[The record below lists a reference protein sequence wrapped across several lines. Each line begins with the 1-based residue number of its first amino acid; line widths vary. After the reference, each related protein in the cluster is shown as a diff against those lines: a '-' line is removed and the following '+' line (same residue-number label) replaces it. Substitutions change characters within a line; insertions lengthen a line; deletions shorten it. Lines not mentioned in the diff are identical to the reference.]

1 MEFTIYSL
9 GNVDFLAQI
18 LNAVAMICGT
28 GNYSRLIASGFV
40 IGLLYLGFQTIF
52 QGGQRINLM
61 QTLVCFIVY
70 MCMFGPSCT
79 VLIEDVYKGRVQ
91 NVDNVPLGV
100 GVSGMA
106 ISGIGYNVTKMMEQA
121 FSPLDRTT
129 EHGFAEPLRII
140 NELRSLSTDRDQMW
154 IIVDRNLGNWEGGR
168 THSKQ
173 AVTNYLSE
181 CLFVDVALN
190 RINVQDIASN
200 SWDNE
205 NIFRSQ
211 SDAHTVYLPIPG
223 TNSQT
228 GVVAC
233 SRAYDIIDRQV
244 AQQFASRNMDTFYN
258 QRLNLIA
265 QGQVDAGEGGVDKIH
280 TALQFMNVAMQDMQ
294 DFMMTFAI
302 NSVYDEAQKDFYM
315 TYHDPV
321 TASAVRQAQIQRD
334 TQWASES
341 TMFLS
346 AARALMAFFEGF
358 LYAITPIMGFLIV
371 TGAFGLSLV
380 GKYFLLIVW
389 VQLWLP
395 ILSIVNLYISIA
407 STAAVSSALGNTV
420 SMYTLNEAWAQTATW
435 VATGGMLAAATP
447 ILALFLI
454 TGSTYAFTT
463 MAGRLGGQDH
473 FNERVGSP
481 DALTNGAVVQHAAA
495 QNSNAVSGVIK
506 AGAES
511 FLPVLSMSNAASQH
525 MSATRTAAQS
535 EISDVMQAV
544 RKATAQGSKVADM
557 ASLNSA
563 LSNASGTVF
572 SNTQNANLS
581 RTASDTKQ
589 AGRSAAAGEATT
601 EALSLSAGADIGREV
616 RNSDFIDDKPKDFD
630 SWSKE
635 AKKAWE
641 DGHAKELFKAGPSAG
656 VSTTRQ
662 DSDYRKSEHSE
673 GEGFNRGQSSSH
685 TSGLNNTRSDSM
697 QINQTQAAAESMERF
712 AQANRGTEV
721 GRQAHEAA
729 AALRSYAVAQESMQS
744 VSMRQDMRVDQLAHE
759 LRDPQFNDMQ
769 RYFQTKYAD
778 KAQQVMGMAKQ
789 YAEYMGGGIPGVFGN
804 ENQQAL
810 AAAQLTMLYHGDD
823 QDKAFLGRLIAEGSI
838 PTATAGYVGRFEPNM
853 SGMASIEQTAV
864 SGVAHTREEASRAT
878 AADNKAMIQG
888 QVDKPDLAK
897 GREDLSR
904 MNAQSVKRVSTG
916 AKVFEGETANDAKQ
930 RAITGLL
937 NSPKAD
943 WMDQALSSLNGPAPS
958 LVGQLGN
965 LFGLNSGDT
974 PTERKDF
981 RGISGSRPQSIYG
994 LTDAQ
999 KNTVDAMATT
1009 ATLFNWE
1016 NSVSD
1021 SAIRQELRQTLWGN
1035 KKLNSQEQDQLN
1047 ALTAAT
1053 MEHCASVA
1061 FTGDQA
1067 AAEPLRAFN
1076 VAYGLSK
1083 AHGQ

>member
-168 THSKQ
+168 TNSKQ

-233 SRAYDIIDRQV
+233 SRAYHIIDRQV

-265 QGQVDAGEGGVDKIH
+265 QGQVDAGEGGIDKIH

-495 QNSNAVSGVIK
+495 QNSNAVSGVVK
-506 AGAES
+506 TGAES

-572 SNTQNANLS
+572 SNTQSANLS

-589 AGRSAAAGEATT
+589 AGRSAAAGETTT
-601 EALSLSAGADIGREV
+601 ESLGLNVGA
-616 RNSDFIDDKPKDFD
+616 KDGM
-630 SWSKE
+630 K
-635 AKKAWE
+635 
-641 DGHAKELFKAGPSAG
+641 GHAKGASDGDSGHKNVDGRSVRFG
-656 VSTTRQ
+656 VSTARQ

-673 GEGFNRGQSSSH
+673 GEGFNRGQSSSQ
-685 TSGLNNTRSDSM
+685 TNGLNNTRSDSM

-769 RYFQTKYAD
+769 RYFQTKYAN
-778 KAQQVMGMAKQ
+778 KAQQVMGMAQQ

-823 QDKAFLGRLIAEGSI
+823 QDKAFLGKLIAEGSI

-853 SGMASIEQTAV
+853 SGMAGIEQTAV
-864 SGVAHTREEASRAT
+864 SGIAHTREEASRTT
-878 AADNKAMIQG
+878 AADNKAMTKG
-888 QVDKPDLAK
+888 RVDKPDLAK
-897 GREDLSR
+897 GREDLSS

-999 KNTVDAMATT
+999 KNTVDAMAKT

-1021 SAIRQELRQTLWGN
+1021 SAIRQELRHTLWGN

-1076 VAYGLSK
+1076 VAYGLKK
-1083 AHGQ
+1083 AQGQ

>member
-106 ISGIGYNVTKMMEQA
+106 ISGIGYNVTKIMEQA

-168 THSKQ
+168 TNSKQ

-506 AGAES
+506 TGAES
-511 FLPVLSMSNAASQH
+511 FLPTLSMSSAASQH
-525 MSATRTAAQS
+525 LSVTRAAAQS
-535 EISDVMQAV
+535 QISDVMQSV
-544 RKATAQGSKVADM
+544 RRATAQGTKVADM
-557 ASLNSA
+557 ASLTRALNSA
-563 LSNASGTVF
+563 SGSVLSQSQ
-572 SNTQNANLS
+572 SANLS
-581 RTASDTKQ
+581 HTATDSTTTGRKSE
-589 AGRSAAAGEATT
+589 AGDMSTQTMGGSFGAH
-601 EALSLSAGADIGREV
+601 AGARAG
-616 RNSDFIDDKPKDFD
+616 IDLSPNKDFD
-630 SWSKE
+630 KGTEGAAETPKE
-635 AKKAWE
+635 ERRFDKKS
-641 DGHAKELFKAGPSAG
+641 GFGFGAGAQAG
-656 VSTTRQ
+656 VQGSRAS
-662 DSDYRKSEHSE
+662 SDFRKSEESE
-673 GEGFNRGQSSSH
+673 GESFSRGTSSSH
-685 TSGLNNTRSDSM
+685 SSSTGNTRTDSE
-697 QINQTQAAAESMERF
+697 QISKTRAAAESMERF

-721 GRQAHEAA
+721 GQQAHEAA
-729 AALRSYAVAQESMQS
+729 AALRSYAQAQQSMQTE
-744 VSMRQDMRVDQLAHE
+744 SMRQDVRVDQVAHE
-759 LRDPQFNDMQ
+759 LNDSQFAELQ
-769 RYFQTKYAD
+769 RYFQMRHGDRAQEVMGLATKYA
-778 KAQQVMGMAKQ
+778 G
-789 YAEYMGGGIPGVFGN
+789 YMGGGIPGVFGN
-804 ENQQAL
+804 DNQQAL
-810 AAAQLTMLYHGDD
+810 AAAQITTLYNGDN
-823 QDKAFLGRLIAEGSI
+823 QDKAFLGRILAEGNV
-838 PTATAGYVGRFEPNM
+838 PTAMADYIGKFNPDMTGMSAMENKVS
-853 SGMASIEQTAV
+853 SGMAQTQKTV
-864 SGVAHTREEASRAT
+864 GDNT
-878 AADNKAMIQG
+878 AADNKKIIQG
-888 QVDKPDLAK
+888 QVSEPDLAK
-897 GREDLSR
+897 GKQELSKTNARGVGRVRTAAGVFGGSASQDARE
-904 MNAQSVKRVSTG
+904 
-916 AKVFEGETANDAKQ
+916 
-930 RAITGLL
+930 RAINGLL
-937 NSPKAD
+937 NSSRAD
-943 WMDQALSSLNGPAPS
+943 VLDKLSGF
-958 LVGQLGN
+958 
-965 LFGLNSGDT
+965 FGDAS
-974 PTERKDF
+974 PTERRSMLGTDF
-981 RGISGSRPQSIYG
+981 RQSIFG
-994 LTDAQ
+994 LTQTQ
-999 KNTVDAMATT
+999 KEAVEQIAKQNPLSWRGD
-1009 ATLFNWE
+1009 
-1016 NSVSD
+1016 VSD
-1021 SAIRQELRQTLWGN
+1021 AGVRQELRQAMWGN
-1035 KKLNSQEQDQLN
+1035 EKLTPEREQLLDK
-1047 ALTAAT
+1047 LTESTMDHLAA
-1053 MEHCASVA
+1053 VA
-1061 FTGDQA
+1061 FTGQQGV
-1067 AAEPLRAFN
+1067 AEPLRSFN
-1076 VAYGLSK
+1076 VAFDLQKGK
-1083 AHGQ
+1083 NQ

>member
-154 IIVDRNLGNWEGGR
+154 IIVDRNLGSWEGGR
-168 THSKQ
+168 TNSKQ

-200 SWDNE
+200 SWENE
-205 NIFRSQ
+205 NVFRSQ

-244 AQQFASRNMDTFYN
+244 AQQFASRNMDAFYN

-265 QGQVDAGEGGVDKIH
+265 QGQIDAGEGGVDKIH

-506 AGAES
+506 TGAES
-511 FLPVLSMSNAASQH
+511 FLPTLSMSSAASQH
-525 MSATRTAAQS
+525 LSVTRAAAQS
-535 EISDVMQAV
+535 QISDVMQSV
-544 RKATAQGSKVADM
+544 RRATAQGTKVADM
-557 ASLNSA
+557 ASLTRALNSA
-563 LSNASGTVF
+563 SGSVLSQSQ
-572 SNTQNANLS
+572 SANLS
-581 RTASDTKQ
+581 H
-589 AGRSAAAGEATT
+589 SAA
-601 EALSLSAGADIGREV
+601 
-616 RNSDFIDDKPKDFD
+616 D
-630 SWSKE
+630 S
-635 AKKAWE
+635 
-641 DGHAKELFKAGPSAG
+641 
-656 VSTTRQ
+656 STTG
-662 DSDYRKSEHSE
+662 RKSEAGDTSTQTLDGSIGGGGSFGYGKKAAIKKPTKTDDVATATGVAADEGNGSGLRDKLNDTLKKIDDFFPVGVGVSGGIQASRASSDFRKSEESE
-673 GEGFNRGQSSSH
+673 GESFSRGSSSSH
-685 TSGLNNTRSDSM
+685 SSSLDNTRTNSE
-697 QINQTQAAAESMERF
+697 QISKTRAAAESMERF

-721 GRQAHEAA
+721 GQQAHEAA
-729 AALRSYAVAQESMQS
+729 AALRSYAQAQQSMQTE
-744 VSMRQDMRVDQLAHE
+744 SMRQDVRVDQVAHE
-759 LRDPQFNDMQ
+759 LNDSQFAELQ
-769 RYFQTKYAD
+769 RYFQMRHGD
-778 KAQQVMGMAKQ
+778 KAQEIMGLAAK
-789 YAEYMGGGIPGVFGN
+789 YAGYMGGGIPGVFGN
-804 ENQQAL
+804 NNQQAL
-810 AAAQLTMLYHGDD
+810 AAAQITTLYNGDN
-823 QDKAFLGRLIAEGSI
+823 QDKAFLGRMLAEGNV
-838 PTATAGYVGRFEPNM
+838 PTAMADYIGKFNPDMAGMSTVENKVS
-853 SGMASIEQTAV
+853 SGMAQTQMAV
-864 SGVAHTREEASRAT
+864 GDNT
-878 AADNKAMIQG
+878 AADNKKIIQG
-888 QVDKPDLAK
+888 QVSEPDLAK
-897 GREDLSR
+897 GKQELSKA
-904 MNAQSVKRVSTG
+904 NAKGVESVRKAAG
-916 AKVFEGETANDAKQ
+916 VFEGSASQDARR
-930 RAITGLL
+930 RAINGLL
-937 NSPKAD
+937 NSSRADFLDKAT
-943 WMDQALSSLNGPAPS
+943 GF
-958 LVGQLGN
+958 
-965 LFGLNSGDT
+965 FGDGS
-974 PTERKDF
+974 PTERRSMMLTDF
-981 RGISGSRPQSIYG
+981 RQSIFG
-994 LTDAQ
+994 LTQTQ
-999 KNTVDAMATT
+999 KEAVEQIAR
-1009 ATLFNWE
+1009 E
-1016 NSVSD
+1016 NPLSWRGDVSD
-1021 SAIRQELRQTLWGN
+1021 AGVRQELRQAMWGN
-1035 KKLNSQEQDQLN
+1035 EKLTPEREQLLDK
-1047 ALTAAT
+1047 LTKSTMDHLAA
-1053 MEHCASVA
+1053 VA
-1061 FTGDQA
+1061 FTGQQGV
-1067 AAEPLRAFN
+1067 AEPLRSFN
-1076 VAYGLSK
+1076 VAFDLQKGK
-1083 AHGQ
+1083 NQ